1 MQADAAR
8 ERRDFE
14 ESFRKWAAKM
24 TKTML
29 ARKLPSDWIPQM
41 NTLTGA
47 SYFFNLKTGEAAEE
61 HPNLKAAKKTERTQ
75 RKLAEEQLTERLA
88 TLREYEERLAD
99 GRAAVLERYAA
110 EATAAWATL

>member
-1 MQADAAR
+1 MQVTQALNLMRTAAAAG
-8 ERRDFE
+8 
-14 ESFRKWAAKM
+14 KWAARLQKHYVS
-24 TKTML
+24 K
-29 ARKLPSDWIPQM
+29 KLHADWIPQM

-75 RKLAEEQLTERLA
+75 RKLAEEQLSERLA

-99 GRAAVLERYAA
+99 GRVGVLERYAA
-110 EATAAWATL
+110 EAAAAWATL

>member
-1 MQADAAR
+1 
-8 ERRDFE
+8 
-14 ESFRKWAAKM
+14 
-24 TKTML
+24 
-29 ARKLPSDWIPQM
+29 M

-75 RKLAEEQLTERLA
+75 RKLAEEQLSERLA

-99 GRAAVLERYAA
+99 GRAAGTGAVRGRGRGGVGDAVI
-110 EATAAWATL
+110 

>member
-1 MQADAAR
+1 
-8 ERRDFE
+8 
-14 ESFRKWAAKM
+14 
-24 TKTML
+24 
-29 ARKLPSDWIPQM
+29 M

-75 RKLAEEQLTERLA
+75 RKLAEEQLSERLA

-99 GRAAVLERYAA
+99 GRAQVLERYAA
-110 EATAAWATL
+110 EAAAAWATLG